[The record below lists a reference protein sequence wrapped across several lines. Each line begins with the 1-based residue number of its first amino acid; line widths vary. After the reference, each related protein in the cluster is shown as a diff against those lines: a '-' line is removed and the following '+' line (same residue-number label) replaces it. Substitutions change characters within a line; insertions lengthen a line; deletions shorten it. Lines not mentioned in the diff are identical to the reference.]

1 MRKIQNLYCI
11 CPLHHENRELLSEVV
26 IEPLES
32 VTNKWQAH
40 LGRLLGSCASAVVL
54 DGLGLEQSC
63 VVGLINLVGR
73 EVGGVDVGR
82 QARLERS
89 ANATQAIKVDTA
101 EERVALELMGTSPSK
116 SVLRVADHAVQ
127 IVG

>member
-1 MRKIQNLYCI
+1 MKIKTF
-11 CPLHHENRELLSEVV
+11 LSEIV

-63 VVGLINLVGR
+63 VVGLVNFVGR

-89 ANATQAIKVDTA
+89 ANAAQAIKVDAA
-101 EERVALELMGTSPSK
+101 EKRMALEFMGTSPSK
-116 SVLRVADHAVQ
+116 SVLRVADHA
-127 IVG
+127 IHFG